1 MSGEGL
7 GTLAGRCIVI
17 TRPRAQAATWV
28 RQLRRLGASPLL
40 CPTIAVVP
48 PADWQP
54 LDDALVRLPQFDWLV
69 FTSTNGVRFFCQRL
83 GQCGLE
89 LRALRCLRL
98 AAVGPRTAQTLRRR
112 GLRVDFVPSTYQAE
126 GLLAGFKRRRM
137 QGKRVLLPRA
147 ARGREVL
154 VSTLQ
159 ALQADVTAV
168 AVYQTVLPKTG
179 VESLRQHLQHRT
191 VDMVTFTSSSAVENL
206 HAMLG
211 HQDWPA
217 LLSEVAVACIGA
229 VTASTARAHGLQV
242 AIVPVAAT
250 IAGLTA
256 AIVDYYG
263 ANGPVSVQPVALSS

>member
-1 MSGEGL
+1 MPGEVL
-7 GTLAGRCIVI
+7 GALAGRCIVI

-54 LDDALVRLPQFDWLV
+54 LDEALASLSHFDWLV

-83 GQCGLE
+83 GPCGLQ

-112 GLRVDFVPSTYQAE
+112 GLRVDFVPPTYQAE

-137 QGKRVLLPRA
+137 HGKRVLLPRA
-147 ARGREVL
+147 AQGRDVL
-154 VSTLQ
+154 VTTLR
-159 ALQADVTAV
+159 ALGAEVTAPV
-168 AVYQTVLPKTG
+168 VYQTVLPKTG
-179 VESLRQHLQHRT
+179 VESLRQHLQHQA

-206 HAMLG
+206 RAMLG
-211 HQDWPA
+211 HQDWSA

-229 VTASTARAHGLQV
+229 VTASTARACGLQV
-242 AIVPVAAT
+242 AIVPAAAT

-263 ANGPVSVQPVALSS
+263 AKGLVSAPPSAMRL